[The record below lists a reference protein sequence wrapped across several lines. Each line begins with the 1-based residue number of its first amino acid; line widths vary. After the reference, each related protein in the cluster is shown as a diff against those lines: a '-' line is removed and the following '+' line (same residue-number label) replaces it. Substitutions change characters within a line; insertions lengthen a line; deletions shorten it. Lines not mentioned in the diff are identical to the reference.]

1 VLKHV
6 AFIFQET
13 LIMRLTRLAAYL
25 FLVSTVFAA
34 GCASRQQ
41 RLFNALKG
49 KTHEAVTPANRDGE
63 RHRSFNERVARGNV
77 DLIFIG
83 DSITQGWEGAG
94 SDVWQR
100 YYGGRNA
107 VNLGI
112 SGDRT
117 EHVLWRLENG
127 NVDGISPKAAVV
139 MIGTNNISRDRYSV
153 QDVADGV
160 TAVCRSLREKL
171 PETKILL
178 LAVFP
183 RSQNP
188 DKKRQRVIELNRII
202 SGLHDGKHIFYLDI
216 GGCFVG
222 PDGTI
227 SKEVMP
233 DFLHLSPAGYEVWA
247 AAIEGELCR
256 LLR

>member
-1 VLKHV
+1 MRV
-6 AFIFQET
+6 ARLSAN
-13 LIMRLTRLAAYL
+13 LI
-25 FLVSTVFAA
+25 LVSLVFAA
-34 GCASRQQ
+34 GCSSRQQ
-41 RLFNALKG
+41 RLFNSLEG
-49 KTHEAVTPANRDGE
+49 KAHEAVTPANRDGE
-63 RHRSFNERVARGNV
+63 RHRAFNERVARGSV
-77 DLIFIG
+77 DLVFIG

-94 SDVWQR
+94 SNVWQR

-112 SGDRT
+112 GGDRT

-139 MIGTNNISRDRYSV
+139 MIGTNNIRERYST
-153 QDVADGV
+153 QDVVDGIV
-160 TAVCRSLREKL
+160 AVCKSIREKL

-178 LAVFP
+178 LGVFP

-188 DKKRQRVIELNRII
+188 DKNRQRVVEVNRII

-216 GGCFVG
+216 GGCFVK
-222 PDGTI
+222 PDGSI
-227 SKEVMP
+227 SKEIMP

-247 AAIEGELCR
+247 AAMEGR
-256 LLR
+256 LSRLMR